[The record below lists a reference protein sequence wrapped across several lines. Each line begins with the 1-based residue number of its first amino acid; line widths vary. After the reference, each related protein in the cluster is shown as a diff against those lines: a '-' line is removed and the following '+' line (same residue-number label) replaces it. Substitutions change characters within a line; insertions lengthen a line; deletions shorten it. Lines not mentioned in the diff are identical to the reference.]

1 MKAYNNKSIRFSRI
15 KGQLNWGVNLTRYWG
30 RSEVFRYLGVDKV
43 ANETKEVELTHG
55 LGDGANFLGALK
67 NVWKD
72 RIIIWKGKNRC
83 VDIII
88 VPTMLYGCEA

>member
-67 NVWKD
+67 N
-72 RIIIWKGKNRC
+72 GKTGSLSGRAKIG
-83 VDIII
+83 VL
-88 VPTMLYGCEA
+88 TL